1 MREPREERRADFPYS
16 QAISS
21 RWQDCDAYG
30 HVNNV
35 VYYSW
40 FDTAVTTLLMQQR
53 VIWLPDSP
61 TIGLCVESHC
71 RFFAPIEFPETVDV
85 AVRIAR
91 IGQTS
96 VRYELAI
103 FREGV
108 DAPAAAGH
116 FVHVMV
122 DRATRRPAPINDA
135 HRAVLQRVCWSA

>member
-1 MREPREERRADFPYS
+1 MREPRDERRADFPYS
-16 QAISS
+16 LAVSS

-71 RFFAPIEFPETVDV
+71 RFFAPIEFPETVDM

-91 IGQTS
+91 IGKAYAFHASTDGGTWS
-96 VRYELAI
+96 FVR
-103 FREGV
+103 
-108 DAPAAAGH
+108 H
-116 FVHVMV
+116 F
-122 DRATRRPAPINDA
+122 ALA
-135 HRAVLQRVCWSA
+135 HRAVLQRVCRSA